1 MGQLADPGRYVPDT
15 GEETTNG
22 TLKIPYVN
30 GHKPLQNPLNTP
42 FNTDLK
48 IPTYHLAFLFNS
60 LSSGWERVFNWQLSH
75 KEIVP
80 LRPWGQSLWV
90 QVGQNPGLYIKNI
103 HSEGEE
109 GIKVKALSI

>member
-1 MGQLADPGRYVPDT
+1 MGQLADPGRYVPDIE
-15 GEETTNG
+15 EETTNG

-60 LSSGWERVFNWQLSH
+60 LSSGWEQVFNWATEPQRNCPTKAMGSV
-75 KEIVP
+75 IVGTSRTEP
-80 LRPWGQSLWV
+80 RTVHQEHPFRRGR
-90 QVGQNPGLYIKNI
+90 GN
-103 HSEGEE
+103 
-109 GIKVKALSI
+109 